1 MTDESAPPLS
11 ADEDR
16 RLWRPDGSLRW
27 LVSHG
32 ARYPETA
39 ALMKVLC
46 NRLVEEGVPLLRASW
61 AIRTIHPQ
69 VRGATYLWR
78 RGAAD
83 VLETLRL
90 HSITDDPAYIDSP
103 FRTLFET
110 GRPLRRNLAA
120 GEIDFP
126 VLKEIRAEGGTDY
139 LALPMTFEGG
149 WINALAW
156 ATDRPDGFSDSE
168 VNLFKALRPVLSQL
182 LQIRVQRRVTR
193 TLLAT
198 YLGRHASDSLLAGRV
213 RRGDGEVIRAVLWA
227 TDIKGFT
234 EMAETSPPAEVV
246 SALNDFF
253 ECMINA
259 VQGHGGDVLKFVG
272 DGMLAIFPIEGE
284 GRRGETCAQAVDA
297 TRQAIAGMVEVNRA
311 RTGAGARALD
321 FGIGLHVGDV
331 MLGNIGGPNRLD
343 FTTVGAAV
351 NQVARL
357 ENLSHALGHKALAS
371 KAFVDYCGLPC
382 RSLGR
387 HELRGI
393 AAPQEVFALDP
404 APVESAVG

>member
-11 ADEDR
+11 PDEDR
-16 RLWRPDGSLRW
+16 RLWRPDGPLRW

-39 ALMKVLC
+39 ALMQALC
-46 NRLVEEGVPLLRASW
+46 ARLVAEGVPLLRASW

-78 RGAAD
+78 RGGAD
-83 VLETLRL
+83 VMETLRL

-110 GRPLRRNLAA
+110 GQPLRRNLAA
-120 GEIDFP
+120 GETDFP
-126 VLKEIRAEGGTDY
+126 LLKEIRAEGGTDY

-156 ATDRPDGFSDSE
+156 TTDRPDGLSVSE
-168 VNLFKALRPVLSQL
+168 VNLFKALCPVLSQL
-182 LQIRVQRRVTR
+182 LQIRVQQRVTR

-213 RRGDGEVIRAVLWA
+213 RRGDGEIIRAVLWA
-227 TDIKGFT
+227 SDIKGFT
-234 EMAETSPPAEVV
+234 EMAEAAPPAEVV

-284 GRRGETCAQAVDA
+284 GRRGATCAQAVDA
-297 TRQAIAGMVEVNRA
+297 TRQALAGMAAVNRA
-311 RTGAGARALD
+311 RTGAGSRALD
-321 FGIGLHVGDV
+321 FGIGLHVGEV

-357 ENLSHALGHKALAS
+357 ENLSHALGHKAVVS
-371 KAFVDYCGLPC
+371 KAFAEYCGLPC

-404 APVESAVG
+404 ASVESAAG